1 MILYIYI
8 YDAICPNEILD
19 CQLQSTT
26 TPGKHQMSGSKG
38 SVHDSFME
46 IFVGQL
52 VLAGP
57 QTLLVEEILHE
68 TL

>member
-1 MILYIYI
+1 M
-8 YDAICPNEILD
+8 PEILD

-46 IFVGQL
+46 ICVGQL

-57 QTLLVEEILHE
+57 QNLLVEEILHE

>member
-1 MILYIYI
+1 
-8 YDAICPNEILD
+8 
-19 CQLQSTT
+19 
-26 TPGKHQMSGSKG
+26 MSGSKG

-57 QTLLVEEILHE
+57 QTLLVEEICK
-68 TL
+68 